1 MKLNK
6 KIAVAAAVGALGMAA
21 VPAMALENEFSG
33 IYNLGFFMSNY
44 DNAGT
49 AALSPKAMYNTN
61 KTGNYFEQRARIKYT
76 AKASDDLKLVTH
88 FEINSTFG
96 GSGALKTSVSTNS
109 TGSNSGQLDADSI
122 NLQTKNVYLD
132 FNVGKNVNVKAGI
145 QTVSDKFKG
154 ILYSVTDMAGVNV
167 TTKMGALDLNT
178 AYFRV
183 GTKPLG
189 VGTATYNNNNTEGWN
204 NFDIAVLDAQYNI
217 NKNAKVGAAYYLIS
231 DNTST
236 GAAPTATQVMVNTF
250 GAYGSAKVGA
260 ATLSGFVAAQYG
272 HETASTALRSS
283 KSGYAANMAA
293 RVPVGPGT
301 LKANYL
307 FRSGDD
313 NRDRVDTS
321 WYSLQH
327 TGNNTA
333 TGSTVGSLSQYNEA
347 GMMILVRNLTTNA
360 TNSGR
365 FLAQNV
371 GDINGVGGHIMS
383 VGYDATITPKAFA
396 SVNAGM
402 LFAHHNQSTTAAGTY
417 STNKGNGTNLMA
429 TEINT
434 EIGYKLYPNMTAS
447 VQAAYAFLGGY
458 YNGCNSATA
467 GKNAENPYTGRIM
480 LKYAF

>member
-44 DNAGT
+44 DNGGT
-49 AALSPKAMYNTN
+49 AVLNPKAMYNTN

-88 FEINSTFG
+88 FEINSVFG
-96 GSGALKTSVSTNS
+96 GKGAAKTSND
-109 TGSNSGQLDADSI
+109 SGQLDADTVNI
-122 NLQTKNVYLD
+122 QTKNVYLD
-132 FNVGKNVNVKAGI
+132 FNVGKKVNVKTGI

-167 TTKMGALDLNT
+167 TTKIGALDLNT

-183 GTKPLG
+183 GTKPIT
-189 VGTATYNNNNTEGWN
+189 VGTGNNNAVEGYN
-204 NFDIAVLDAQYNI
+204 NFDVAVLDAQYNI

-231 DNTST
+231 DNTSQ

-260 ATLSGFVAAQYG
+260 ATLSGFVAAQFG

-360 TNSGR
+360 TTSGR

-402 LFAHHNQSTTAAGTY
+402 LFAHHNQSSTAAGTY

>member
-44 DNAGT
+44 DNGGT
-49 AALSPKAMYNTN
+49 SAINPKSMYNSN

-96 GSGALKTSVSTNS
+96 GNGQSKVST
-109 TGSNSGQLDADSI
+109 TGTLSNSGQLDADSVNI
-122 NLQTKNVYLD
+122 QTKNVYLD
-132 FNVGKNVNVKAGI
+132 FNVGKKVNVKAGI

-167 TTKMGALDLNT
+167 TTKLGALDLNT

-183 GTKPLG
+183 GTKALS
-189 VGTATYNNNNTEGWN
+189 VGGSSNNTVEGWN
-204 NFDIAVLDAQYNI
+204 NFDVAVLDAQYNI

-231 DNTST
+231 DNTSQ
-236 GAAPTATQVMVNTF
+236 GAVPTATQVMVNTF

-260 ATLSGFVAAQYG
+260 ATLSGFVAAQFG
-272 HETASTALRSS
+272 HETATTSYRTS

-333 TGSTVGSLSQYNEA
+333 TGSTTGSLSQYNEA

-360 TNSGR
+360 TSSGR

>member
-44 DNAGT
+44 DNGGT
-49 AALSPKAMYNTN
+49 AVLNPKAMSNN
-61 KTGNYFEQRARIKYT
+61 NQTGNYFEQRARIKYS

-88 FEINSTFG
+88 FEINSVFG
-96 GSGALKTSVSTNS
+96 GKGAAKTSND
-109 TGSNSGQLDADSI
+109 SGQLDADTVNI
-122 NLQTKNVYLD
+122 QTKNVYLD
-132 FNVGKNVNVKAGI
+132 FNVGKNVNVKTGI

-167 TTKMGALDLNT
+167 TTKIGALDLNT

-183 GTKPLG
+183 GTKPLA
-189 VGTATYNNNNTEGWN
+189 VGTSTSTTEGYN
-204 NFDIAVLDAQYNI
+204 NFDVAVLDAQYNI

-231 DNTST
+231 DNTSQ

-260 ATLSGFVAAQYG
+260 ATLSGFVAAQFG
-272 HETASTALRSS
+272 HETAATALRSS

-333 TGSTVGSLSQYNEA
+333 TGSSVGSLSQYNEA

-360 TNSGR
+360 TTSGR

-402 LFAHHNQSTTAAGTY
+402 LFAHHNQSSTAAGTY
-417 STNKGNGTNLMA
+417 STNRGNGTNLMA